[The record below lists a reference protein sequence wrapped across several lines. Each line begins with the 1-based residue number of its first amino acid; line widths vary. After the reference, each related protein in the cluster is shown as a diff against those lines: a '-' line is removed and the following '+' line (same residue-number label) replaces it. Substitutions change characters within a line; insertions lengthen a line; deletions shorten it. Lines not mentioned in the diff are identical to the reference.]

1 MLAQLEPQLPRD
13 DRWAYEPKFDGFRG
27 RLWRRGDASAQLFSR
42 NGRDLAPWFPELTR
56 AADIL
61 PRGTFLDGEIV
72 IADEAGQADF
82 GALQH
87 RLTPAE
93 IHQRR
98 RHRASCHSAGVRRAR
113 TGRAGSGGIAVRRAT
128 PSAPEPA
135 GRPAPVSA
143 TGGAYDRHSGRRRMV
158 GHRRTRG
165 CRRQTTRSSVRAW
178 SRARLDQ
185 SEATTNRRMRCHR
198 HHR

>member
-61 PRGTFLDGEIV
+61 PRGTFRDGEIV

-87 RLTPAE
+87 RLTLARKFIRDAVMSVLPFCSCSTCSYWPSKIWGHCPTSSDAE
-93 IHQRR
+93 R
-98 RHRASCHSAGVRRAR
+98 
-113 TGRAGSGGIAVRRAT
+113 
-128 PSAPEPA
+128 
-135 GRPAPVSA
+135 
-143 TGGAYDRHSGRRRMV
+143 
-158 GHRRTRG
+158 
-165 CRRQTTRSSVRAW
+165 
-178 SRARLDQ
+178 SRACWTASTRVCNWWRIRPTFRSPKDGWPSQDSRVSSPNGSIVRTCLVE
-185 SEATTNRRMRCHR
+185 SEIGSK
-198 HHR
+198 